1 MSDQSELLPRALLAS
16 ISDESLMAELQR
28 GHSGALADLFDR
40 YHRLVFRIALRILRD
55 HGEAE
60 DLMQSVFLQL
70 FRSRAQF
77 DESKGTAKGWIL
89 RSAYH
94 RSFNRKEYLILRGF
108 YKDPEE
114 LVLSEESP
122 EKESLRNS
130 LDRAESKRA
139 LQEALGHLG
148 ATEREIVELSHYEGL
163 TMREISQ
170 KTGRSF
176 ASVRHRYYRALE
188 TLRAVLYGRPD
199 LDVKGAAKDCG
210 IHV

>member
-1 MSDQSELLPRALLAS
+1 MACLQKGRSD
-16 ISDESLMAELQR
+16 
-28 GHSGALADLFDR
+28 ALAVLFVR
-40 YHRLVFRIALRILRD
+40 YHRLVLRIAFRILRD

-70 FRSRAQF
+70 FRSATQF

-108 YKDPEE
+108 YEDPEE
-114 LVLSEESP
+114 LVLSQESP
-122 EKESLRNS
+122 EKGSLRNS
-130 LDRAESKRA
+130 LDRAESKHA

-148 ATEREIVELSHYEGL
+148 AAEREIVELTHYEGL

-188 TLRAVLYGRPD
+188 TLRTVLYGRPD
-199 LDVKGAAKDCG
+199 LDVKGASEDCG
-210 IHV
+210 GSCLITSDSES